1 MTLPQ
6 SLQDRRTLITVSLL
20 LFLVLTGLITL
31 LNIRRRQELR
41 RSAAPPGTIDAQIQ
55 LTSSPSDLSNL
66 QAGSTFDISVGV
78 HSAQND
84 IYGLDLVSSAFD
96 PAVIQVQDI
105 LLGSGVDDGCQPSGS
120 GVPVVFAPINSETD
134 CNFKKSQV
142 ISTANSTGVLDF
154 GIAAFDWS
162 ASDSP
167 DYTPSPLPKGSTYH
181 QVAIIR
187 FEAKSSGSTTF
198 QFRADNF
205 TGQATTDTNAAAI
218 FDDQSVG
225 DVLSSIQPASFNI
238 SVSGTAPTATPVP
251 AGCDSKVPQVDPNG
265 DGNLEFMEVML
276 YIANYQCNFSGGDQ
290 PCNSQ
295 IPSTAD
301 GVLDGNPNG
310 TIDFMEVMYVI
321 ANYNCGN
328 L

>member
-238 SVSGTAPTATPVP
+238 SVSGTAATPTPGACPSIGDMNNDQNIGGFEYAVVVNNFDCGLP
-251 AGCDSKVPQVDPNG
+251 DTEACNSALPNG
-265 DGNLEFMEVML
+265 YDMNNDNAITGFEYGVVVN
-276 YIANYQCNFSGGDQ
+276 NFD
-290 PCNSQ
+290 
-295 IPSTAD
+295 
-301 GVLDGNPNG
+301 
-310 TIDFMEVMYVI
+310 
-321 ANYNCGN
+321 CG